1 MTATALESSIVDEAL
16 RLGFAAIG
24 FAAAGDSCSS
34 GVFEEWLEEGGAAG
48 MDYLRRHAPLRRHPA
63 TIAPSVRSVIAVAA
77 RYPVNPEPGDGFCMT
92 ARARDYHDV
101 IRGKLRELAAFLG
114 ARTPQRCARICVD
127 SAPLPEREWAL
138 RAGLGW
144 QGRQGQLIVPGA
156 GACTV
161 LGFLLTDLDLQ
172 PSIPQENRCGDCRRC
187 VESCPTRAILPS
199 GRIAAGRCISYLT
212 IEHQGEI
219 ATGLEP
225 AMGQALFGCD
235 ICTAVCPWNLKA
247 SAPVLPALEPGSPPP
262 DAGALVAM
270 VPGEFNVRFRG
281 TAVQRSGL
289 DRLQRNARIAL
300 RNASM
305 TPDRGISACQPPT
318 A

>member
-1 MTATALESSIVDEAL
+1 
-16 RLGFAAIG
+16 
-24 FAAAGDSCSS
+24 
-34 GVFEEWLEEGGAAG
+34 
-48 MDYLRRHAPLRRHPA
+48 
-63 TIAPSVRSVIAVAA
+63 
-77 RYPVNPEPGDGFCMT
+77 
-92 ARARDYHDV
+92 
-101 IRGKLRELAAFLG
+101 
-114 ARTPQRCARICVD
+114 VD